1 MQLNQLLLLLLG
13 DAEADKLGE
22 ARLHEVV
29 HPSHE
34 TLQHL
39 KSTGAFWDGSC
50 LIRQK
55 QLSWCWSCRRL
66 LI

>member
-34 TLQHL
+34 TL
-39 KSTGAFWDGSC
+39 
-50 LIRQK
+50 
-55 QLSWCWSCRRL
+55 
-66 LI
+66 